1 MTLQALLVSKD
12 DNSADILS
20 RVLAGFAVAVE
31 RFSDPEIALHR
42 FAEQR
47 FDSLIVD
54 FDEPE
59 IATQLLQTV
68 AKPTT
73 GVLVTIAL
81 LSNESNVREV
91 LKTGAKFIL
100 HKPFTAEQAAASLRA
115 ATALL
120 RRERRCSIRVP
131 VQAPVQLSLPGGD
144 PIEGIMLDLS
154 QTGMDVLAAQP
165 LLPAALIGLRFTL
178 PDGSMEVD
186 AHGEVAWANPNGQS
200 GVRFLDLP
208 AAQLEALNVW
218 LLANSPDVPP
228 EEAEPVSLCKL
239 TDLSLG
245 GCYIETESPFP
256 EQALIDLCLKAAG
269 MEIHAEGMVR
279 VMHPASGMGVE
290 FPSRTSQQRQTVSS
304 FIEFLTSRPG
314 TMPEL
319 VISPKLLFA
328 DEAQFHHPETSSE
341 DHLAEDHL
349 PEDHLEDP
357 LLELLRTGQSL
368 TRDQFLAEL
377 HRQRNSEPV
386 ASS

>member
-20 RVLAGFAVAVE
+20 RTLAGFAVAVE
-31 RFSDPEIALHR
+31 RFSEPEIALQR
-42 FAEQR
+42 LAEQR

-54 FDEPE
+54 FDQAEV
-59 IATQLLQTV
+59 ATRLLQSVT
-68 AKPTT
+68 KPKT

-81 LSNESNVREV
+81 LSNENSVREV

-100 HKPFTAEQAAASLRA
+100 HKPFTAEQAAAGLRA

-120 RRERRCSIRVP
+120 RRERRCAYRVP

-178 PDGSMEVD
+178 PDSSMAID
-186 AHGEVAWANPNGQS
+186 AHGEVAWANPNGQC
-200 GVRFLDLP
+200 GVRFLDIPP
-208 AAQLEALNVW
+208 AQVEPLNAW
-218 LLANSPDVPP
+218 LSANSPEEPP
-228 EEAEPVSLCKL
+228 EEADPVSVCKL

-245 GCYIETESPFP
+245 GCYVETESPFP
-256 EQALIDLCLKAAG
+256 EQALIDLCLKAGG

-290 FPSRTSQQRQTVSS
+290 FPSRTQEQRQTVAS

-328 DEAQFHHPETSSE
+328 DEAQFHAEASS
-341 DHLAEDHL
+341 D
-349 PEDHLEDP
+349 DHLEDP
-357 LLELLRTGQSL
+357 LLELLRNGQSL
-368 TRDQFLAEL
+368 TREQFQAEL
-377 HRQRNSEPV
+377 HRQRNPEAVTS
-386 ASS
+386 

>member
-1 MTLQALLVSKD
+1 MTLHALLVSKD

-59 IATQLLQTV
+59 VATQLLQTV
-68 AKPTT
+68 TKPTT

-81 LSNESNVREV
+81 LSNESCVREV

-120 RRERRCSIRVP
+120 RRERRSSVRVP
-131 VQAPVQLSLPGGD
+131 VQAPVQLSLPAGD

-154 QTGMDVLAAQP
+154 QSGMDVLAAQP
-165 LLPAALIGLRFTL
+165 LFPAALIGLRFTL
-178 PDGSMEVD
+178 PDSSMEVD

-208 AAQLEALNVW
+208 AAQLEALNAW
-218 LLANSPDVPP
+218 LLVNSPEAPP
-228 EEAEPVSLCKL
+228 EEAEPDSVCKL

-290 FPSRTSQQRQTVSS
+290 FPSRTSEQRQTVSS

-328 DEAQFHHPETSSE
+328 DEAQFQHTDTS
-341 DHLAEDHL
+341 A
-349 PEDHLEDP
+349 EDHLEDP

-377 HRQRNSEPV
+377 HRQRKSEPV
-386 ASS
+386 ASN

>member
-59 IATQLLQTV
+59 VATQLLQTV
-68 AKPTT
+68 TKPTT

-81 LSNESNVREV
+81 LSNESCVREV

-120 RRERRCSIRVP
+120 RRERRSSVRVP
-131 VQAPVQLSLPGGD
+131 VQAPVQLSLPAGD

-154 QTGMDVLAAQP
+154 QSGMDVLAAQP
-165 LLPAALIGLRFTL
+165 LFPAALIGLRFTL
-178 PDGSMEVD
+178 PASSMEVD
-186 AHGEVAWANPNGQS
+186 AHAEVAWANPNGQS

-208 AAQLEALNVW
+208 AAQLEALNAW
-218 LLANSPDVPP
+218 LLVNSPEAPP
-228 EEAEPVSLCKL
+228 EEAEPDSVCKL

-290 FPSRTSQQRQTVSS
+290 FPSRTSEQRQTVSS

-328 DEAQFHHPETSSE
+328 DEAQFQHTDTS
-341 DHLAEDHL
+341 A
-349 PEDHLEDP
+349 EDHLEDP

-377 HRQRNSEPV
+377 HRQRKSEPV
-386 ASS
+386 ASN

>member
-20 RVLAGFAVAVE
+20 RTLAGFAVAVE
-31 RFSDPEIALHR
+31 RFSEPEIALQR
-42 FAEQR
+42 LAEQR

-54 FDEPE
+54 FDQSEV
-59 IATQLLQTV
+59 ATRLLQSVT
-68 AKPTT
+68 KPKT

-81 LSNESNVREV
+81 LSNENSVREV

-100 HKPFTAEQAAASLRA
+100 HKPFTAEQAAAGLRA

-120 RRERRCSIRVP
+120 RRERRCAYRVP

-178 PDGSMEVD
+178 PDGSMEID
-186 AHGEVAWANPNGQS
+186 AHGEVAWGNPNGQC
-200 GVRFLDLP
+200 GVRFLDIPP
-208 AAQLEALNVW
+208 AQVEPLNAW
-218 LLANSPDVPP
+218 LSANSPEEPP
-228 EEAEPVSLCKL
+228 EEADPVSVCKL

-245 GCYIETESPFP
+245 GCYVETESPFP
-256 EQALIDLCLKAAG
+256 EQALIDLCLKAGG

-290 FPSRTSQQRQTVSS
+290 FPSRTQEQRQTVAS

-328 DEAQFHHPETSSE
+328 DEAQFQNAEASS
-341 DHLAEDHL
+341 D
-349 PEDHLEDP
+349 DHLEDP
-357 LLELLRTGQSL
+357 LLELLRNGQSL
-368 TRDQFLAEL
+368 TREQLQAEL
-377 HRQRNSEPV
+377 HRQRNPEAVTS
-386 ASS
+386 

>member
-12 DNSADILS
+12 DNSAEILS

-31 RFSDPEIALHR
+31 RFSEPEIALHR
-42 FAEQR
+42 LSEQR

-54 FDEPE
+54 FDEPDV
-59 IATQLLQTV
+59 ATRLLQTV
-68 AKPTT
+68 TRPKA

-81 LSNESNVREV
+81 LSNESSVREV

-100 HKPFTAEQAAASLRA
+100 HKPFSAEQAAASLRA

-120 RRERRCSIRVP
+120 RRERRCAFRVP
-131 VQAPVQLSLPGGD
+131 VQASVQLSLPGCD

-178 PDGSMEVD
+178 PDGSLEID
-186 AHGEVAWANPNGQS
+186 AHGEVAWAKPNGQC
-200 GVRFLDLP
+200 GVRFLDIP
-208 AAQLEALNVW
+208 PAQLEGLNAW
-218 LLANSPDVPP
+218 LLANSPEVPP
-228 EEAEPVSLCKL
+228 EEADPVSVCKL

-245 GCYIETESPFP
+245 GCYVETESPFP

-290 FPSRTSQQRQTVSS
+290 FPSRTTEQRQTVAT

-328 DEAQFHHPETSSE
+328 DEAQFQNTEAP
-341 DHLAEDHL
+341 A
-349 PEDHLEDP
+349 EDHLEDP
-357 LLELLRTGQSL
+357 LLELLRNGQSL
-368 TRDQFLAEL
+368 TRDQFRAEL
-377 HRQRNSEPV
+377 HRQRNSEAV

>member
-1 MTLQALLVSKD
+1 MTLHALLVSKD

-59 IATQLLQTV
+59 VATQLLQTV
-68 AKPTT
+68 TKPTT

-81 LSNESNVREV
+81 LSNESCVREV

-120 RRERRCSIRVP
+120 RRERRSSVRVP
-131 VQAPVQLSLPGGD
+131 VQAPVQLSLPAGD

-154 QTGMDVLAAQP
+154 QSGMDVLAAQP
-165 LLPAALIGLRFTL
+165 LFPAALIGLRFTL
-178 PDGSMEVD
+178 PDSSMEVD

-208 AAQLEALNVW
+208 AAQLEALNAW
-218 LLANSPDVPP
+218 LLVNSPEAPP
-228 EEAEPVSLCKL
+228 EEAELDSVCKL

-290 FPSRTSQQRQTVSS
+290 FPSRTSEQRQTVSS

-328 DEAQFHHPETSSE
+328 DEAQFQHTDTS
-341 DHLAEDHL
+341 A
-349 PEDHLEDP
+349 EDHLEDP

-377 HRQRNSEPV
+377 HRQRKSEPV
-386 ASS
+386 ASN